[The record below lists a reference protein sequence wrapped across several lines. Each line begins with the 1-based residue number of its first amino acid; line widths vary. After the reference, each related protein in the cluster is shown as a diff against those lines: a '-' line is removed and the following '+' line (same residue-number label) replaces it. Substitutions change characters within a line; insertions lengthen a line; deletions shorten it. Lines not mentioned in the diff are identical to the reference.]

1 LDKNENK
8 KINFSVAIITFNE
21 EANIK
26 DCIESVDKWAD
37 EVIVLDSMSTDRT
50 IEITKSF
57 SKVKVFSQKFKG
69 HIEQK
74 NDAIA
79 LCNGSWILSLDAD
92 ERATPELMNSIE
104 SILRNPNT
112 VKGFKISRLTFHMGR
127 FIYHSGWYPL
137 YRYRFFK
144 KGFN

>member
-37 EVIVLDSMSTDRT
+37 EIIVLDSMSTDRT
-50 IEITKSF
+50 IEIAKSF

-74 NDAIA
+74 NDAIS
-79 LCNGSWILSLDAD
+79 LCAGSLD
-92 ERATPELMNSIE
+92 
-104 SILRNPNT
+104 
-112 VKGFKISRLTFHMGR
+112 
-127 FIYHSGWYPL
+127 FIA
-137 YRYRFFK
+137 RCR
-144 KGFN
+144 

>member
-1 LDKNENK
+1 
-8 KINFSVAIITFNE
+8 
-21 EANIK
+21 
-26 DCIESVDKWAD
+26 
-37 EVIVLDSMSTDRT
+37 
-50 IEITKSF
+50 
-57 SKVKVFSQKFKG
+57 VFSQKFKG

-104 SILRNPNT
+104 SILINPNT

-127 FIYHSGWYPL
+127 FIYHSGWYPPFPSISIKSCGFSPTHFANPFLKNL
-137 YRYRFFK
+137 YR
-144 KGFN
+144 